1 MSSPWSS
8 PQSPPQDAASIDPYG
23 SPAEFH
29 GAQPL
34 PYGAP
39 APEYGAPAP
48 QYGAQPLPYG
58 TPAPPYGAQPY
69 GAQPYGAQPYAQP
82 YGAQPYGAD
91 QYYAQP
97 AYYGVPRPATTNG
110 LAIAAL
116 VTAIVGVSLVAVILG
131 HMSISQINRTGEQ
144 GKGMAIAGLVLGY
157 VGMLFGI
164 IFFFAILS
172 DPYPYSSY

>member
-1 MSSPWSS
+1 MSSPWS
-8 PQSPPQDAASIDPYG
+8 PQQPPQQDVASIDPYG

-34 PYGAP
+34 PYGTPAP
-39 APEYGAPAP
+39 AYGTLAPP
-48 QYGAQPLPYG
+48 YGAQPYAAQPYAA
-58 TPAPPYGAQPY
+58 PAQPYAAPAQPY
-69 GAQPYGAQPYAQP
+69 GAQPYGAQPYYGSDP
-82 YGAQPYGAD
+82 YYG
-91 QYYAQP
+91 AQP

-116 VTAIVGVSLVAVILG
+116 VTAIIGVSLVAVILG

-144 GKGMAIAGLVLGY
+144 GKGMAIAGLVIGY
-157 VGMLFGI
+157 LGMLVGI
-164 IFFFAILS
+164 IFFFAVLS

>member
-8 PQSPPQDAASIDPYG
+8 QQPPRQDVASIDPYG

-29 GAQPL
+29 SAQR
-34 PYGAP
+34 
-39 APEYGAPAP
+39 
-48 QYGAQPLPYG
+48 LPYG

-69 GAQPYGAQPYAQP
+69 GAQPYGAQPYGAQP

-91 QYYAQP
+91 QYYGARP
-97 AYYGVPRPATTNG
+97 AYYGVPRAAATNG

-157 VGMLFGI
+157 LGMLFGI

>member
-8 PQSPPQDAASIDPYG
+8 PQPAPQDAASIDPYG

-34 PYGAP
+34 PYGT
-39 APEYGAPAP
+39 PAP

-69 GAQPYGAQPYAQP
+69 GAQPYGAQPY
-82 YGAQPYGAD
+82 GAQPYRAD
-91 QYYAQP
+91 QYYGAQP
-97 AYYGVPRPATTNG
+97 AYYGVPRAAATNG

-157 VGMLFGI
+157 LGMLFGI

>member
-8 PQSPPQDAASIDPYG
+8 PQPPQDAASVDPYG

-34 PYGAP
+34 PYGTP

-48 QYGAQPLPYG
+48 QYGAQPVPYG
-58 TPAPPYGAQPY
+58 SEPYGAQPY
-69 GAQPYGAQPYAQP
+69 GAQPYGAQPY
-82 YGAQPYGAD
+82 
-91 QYYAQP
+91 YAQP
-97 AYYGVPRPATTNG
+97 AYYGVQRPATTNG
-110 LAIAAL
+110 LAIASL

-131 HMSISQINRTGEQ
+131 HIAMNQINKTGEQ

-157 VGMLFGI
+157 LGMLVGI
-164 IFFFAILS
+164 IFFLAVLS
-172 DPYPYSSY
+172 DPYAYSSY